1 MKAKIYVSSSTSLEQ
16 VQHSY
21 SISVIPDIIEI
32 NGEVYEDAKQ
42 ISPESFCV
50 RLKFEDNPNVKIYHK
65 QYEELK
71 ALYKQA
77 KTQGYTD
84 VLYLLSPY
92 EYDMEMD
99 LIKLQNEFKDDSI
112 IIYKASVC
120 SYLLGMIALEADK
133 QLRLQLP
140 MNKVIDMIERMSLE
154 RNSGIRIFKQG
165 EDETVTP
172 FTLDLLNTRSI
183 GDSYVWTNGQ
193 FIMIGKPSKKRNSLE
208 NPFRTFIK
216 TYFEYTEGMN
226 LTPVILYSFRNSVYL
241 DYFRE
246 TIKTIYPKLRTIKE
260 IALAP
265 RIELDINYGLGIT
278 YLCK

>member
-99 LIKLQNEFKDDSI
+99 LIKLQNE
-112 IIYKASVC
+112 
-120 SYLLGMIALEADK
+120 
-133 QLRLQLP
+133 
-140 MNKVIDMIERMSLE
+140 
-154 RNSGIRIFKQG
+154 
-165 EDETVTP
+165 
-172 FTLDLLNTRSI
+172 
-183 GDSYVWTNGQ
+183 W
-193 FIMIGKPSKKRNSLE
+193 
-208 NPFRTFIK
+208 
-216 TYFEYTEGMN
+216 
-226 LTPVILYSFRNSVYL
+226 
-241 DYFRE
+241 
-246 TIKTIYPKLRTIKE
+246 
-260 IALAP
+260 
-265 RIELDINYGLGIT
+265 
-278 YLCK
+278 